1 MCSGSGPHG
10 HVAAWPLSLAE
21 LSSTQGWTESVAGA
35 VLGSSPVFLDP
46 EPKPWP
52 LPAMQ
57 RPVALL
63 TRHGVCLHVLVVLQP
78 GQFAD
83 CGLGAS
89 ALGLLSG
96 ALSKRHRSPPSP
108 GDLGPWHST
117 PCLSLHLSFLPL
129 SGLPVTPT
137 LSVSSP
143 LQEFNNNELHFTEKW
158 FHGKLGGG
166 RDGRQIA
173 EKLLHE
179 YCTETGG
186 KDGTFLVRE
195 SETFV
200 GDYTL
205 SFW

>member
-1 MCSGSGPHG
+1 MKRA
-10 HVAAWPLSLAE
+10 VFLA
-21 LSSTQGWTESVAGA
+21 LLKQF
-35 VLGSSPVFLDP
+35 SSP
-46 EPKPWP
+46 
-52 LPAMQ
+52 A
-57 RPVALL
+57 
-63 TRHGVCLHVLVVLQP
+63 LHVL
-78 GQFAD
+78 
-83 CGLGAS
+83 
-89 ALGLLSG
+89 
-96 ALSKRHRSPPSP
+96 SPLPPIHCTLPSP
-108 GDLGPWHST
+108 LGFS
-117 PCLSLHLSFLPL
+117 
-129 SGLPVTPT
+129 
-137 LSVSSP
+137 
-143 LQEFNNNELHFTEKW
+143 QEFNNNELHFSEKW